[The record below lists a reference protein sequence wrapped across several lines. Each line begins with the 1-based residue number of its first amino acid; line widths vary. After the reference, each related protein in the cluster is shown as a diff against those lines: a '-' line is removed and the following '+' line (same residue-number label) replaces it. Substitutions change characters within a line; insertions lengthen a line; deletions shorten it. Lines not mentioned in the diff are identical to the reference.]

1 MTVLYKI
8 QIGADSNHYE
18 YTPTQDG
25 KRWICTR
32 GSPYAEADQVL
43 VLVRTTDMTWIAY
56 DAANQNFNP
65 QDEGRPIFKAYHNS
79 AVTGGWHAWSYN
91 ANVNKPGMPPKWE
104 GEIIFVTKVL
114 VKKEPSGSWTQKAS
128 RCS

>member
-8 QIGADSNHYE
+8 QIGPDRNHYE

-32 GSPYAEADQVL
+32 GSPYAEAGQVL
-43 VLVRTTDMTWIAY
+43 VLVMTTDMTWIAY

-65 QDEGRPIFKAYHNS
+65 QDEGRPIFKAYQNS

-91 ANVNKPGMPPKWE
+91 ANVKKPGLPPQWT
-104 GEIIFVTKVL
+104 GEIVL
-114 VKKEPSGSWTQKAS
+114 LTRVLEKKGPSGSST
-128 RCS
+128 RGYV